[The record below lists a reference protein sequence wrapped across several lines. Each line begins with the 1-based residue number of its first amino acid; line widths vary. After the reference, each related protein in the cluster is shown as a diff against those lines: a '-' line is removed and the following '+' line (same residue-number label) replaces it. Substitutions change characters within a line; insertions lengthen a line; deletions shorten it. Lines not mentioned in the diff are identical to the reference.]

1 MSDTYDAWFASMD
14 KPPPDQ
20 AAATIAPK
28 QSSNYDSWFALM
40 DKAPVGATQ
49 NLLQAQG
56 TNPDAAARAQA
67 LSKQNGVPQPTVEA
81 DLPGYEQQQKL
92 KDNVDAL
99 DQHPGLAAFV
109 ASNPL
114 AARMAQDDFDK
125 LGFLEKTWDAI
136 KSGTTS
142 AFLQN
147 QMGRL
152 GNAKQ
157 IGDAVGMAMPGT
169 DSQIQ
174 AINAQMQKQPHLVGA
189 FGTVQSFTG
198 FLAGLVDNGIQG
210 AIPGAV
216 AGGAVGAAGG
226 AIATPEL
233 LGAGAAPGAVLGAP
247 IGATIGFNADMARVA
262 AGNAYLKMGQMRGL
276 DGQPIS
282 ESGRQFGALFTGV
295 ATYAIGKY
303 ATAVEGALMGE
314 TADALA
320 GRALQQA
327 LEKPAFTTA
336 LAQYTKST
344 AVGAAQGAGVMT
356 AMEGSSIIGEEIG
369 KAFSDGHFEHSPHE
383 IVERLADAALNGA
396 IMLGTMHGAMHG
408 MGLYG
413 DYQAAQRADGNA
425 AMFKNLMDGSAESKL
440 RDRDQQAFQEFM
452 QHQTN
457 GTPVENLYIEAAK
470 VREFYQSMGID
481 PALDNRASD
490 PLFGFVKDMPQQL
503 REAADTGGDVVI
515 PSADYLTHLAG
526 TPAADKLLPD
536 LRVGANSMSV
546 NEAKSFNEEAQTRL
560 KAAADVASK
569 ADVSPT
575 QGVFDDV
582 KRQAIAAGYS
592 EREAAMH
599 AGVFASR
606 YGARAERLGVDPM
619 EAYKASGVEIQKGEK
634 ASADAL
640 QQESVFQP
648 DETIEARRIQPP
660 HGVKDKV
667 KYQALVDRMT
677 ETGEWI
683 GRPLL
688 AYDFGNG
695 GKFALTGSHR
705 LAAAKEAGVDVPV
718 KYVHESVENYKN
730 KDGKYLQDV
739 VGYGDEDVHAF
750 LKNSGDKEASAL
762 MKAEI
767 DSNENGTF
775 KLNQAT
781 RGSIQLSDGKAL
793 ISILANADH
802 STLIHESGHLWL
814 DELSKDALIDG
825 APQQIKNDMATV
837 MKWFG
842 TDTIGVEQHEQFA
855 RAVEAYFMEGKA
867 PSSALARVFSRFK
880 TWLTKIYQNAKALNT
895 PINDEIRGVF
905 DRLLAT
911 DDEIEQAKATQGL
924 VPAFK
929 DKTEAGMTT
938 AEWSAYTGAIDRAN
952 QKAESVMLEKAMASV
967 RRQRTVEYKEEM
979 KAAKEAAAVKIDQR
993 PDIQA
998 LNLLTKGLLPDGTVE
1013 EHAKLS
1019 RGDIVKLYGE
1029 KGVTDLPKNTTAVD
1043 GVHPD
1048 YVAELLGFNSG
1059 DELVK
1064 SLQALEQQQRTIK
1077 LQEGEKRGIRQYLID
1092 EEAKQQVED
1101 KHGDLLNEASMQQ
1114 EAMAAIHSDKQVELL
1129 ATELRYLRRMGAQ
1142 ELVERG
1148 QGRKAVSQA
1157 EQQAKWDAALA
1168 DFNAK
1173 LDLAKK
1179 EGKAKDVIDNLKQK
1193 IADMQDTIKQ
1203 AKAKESYVKGA
1214 LRDSTAITRP
1224 MLDAVRAHVETM
1236 LEDKTV
1242 SDIGNYDK
1250 YTRDERKA
1258 AREVQDA
1265 ILKKDWNTA
1274 AAAKQRQILAN
1285 VLYVKAKA
1293 ASDQIDTGKRELS
1306 YLASKKSFKN
1316 ISQEYTNQ
1324 IHDLIGRFGFDS
1336 GRGEELQRVKD
1347 GTLQEFV
1354 EKKSAEEGIELA
1366 VDQSLYN
1373 AAGGALSNM
1382 KLSEFRAL
1390 SLAVRSMREIGAGD
1404 KVYIVDGEKREFS
1417 QVKNQVVD
1425 AIRALGDR
1433 KQTAYLN
1440 PDSAPFAERKINAIK
1455 TMGRGIDAALTKKE
1469 ALFDQIDL
1477 GDSNGIMNSAIFRKL
1492 KDAVHNRDAWSEDTA
1507 KDFKEAAEAAGKDWL
1522 KGLREYVP
1530 DDPALLDPKTKIPF
1544 KMMRK
1549 DMLGMMLNWGN
1560 QGNKDRLTKGY
1571 QWTDGN
1577 VKAFFDRNAT
1587 KDDWDFVKKVWNAYN
1602 KYKAPL
1608 DALQVRA
1615 TGVGLDM
1622 VHAEAFDTPHGRYEG
1637 GYYPVVED
1645 KSRSYRAEDNAGRN
1659 AQSMFTNNYARA
1671 TTPHGNTIS
1680 RIGGDRP
1687 ISIDLD
1693 IAPWKIG
1700 QTIHDIAMREALMD
1714 ADRLLSHPDVK
1725 SAMDDVFGPEYR
1737 KSLRPWLQTMANS
1750 RNIDDAALGTWNR
1763 ILSVARTNTVI
1774 VGIGFRPM
1782 TMIKHATTALSNSV
1796 SELGAKWML
1805 AGTKEFYGP
1814 GMAEKWDFI
1823 KSKSPDMAYRLK
1835 HYDQDVNGQYANLF
1849 KDSAYTKF
1857 QQQAQYFSHIGISY
1871 LDLGSAAPTWLGAYR
1886 KALSEGMAD
1895 DDAIYSADKVV
1906 RNAHG
1911 GTGLTDRSAIQET
1924 KGAWSAATM
1933 FYSFFNHIYNR
1944 QRQIVIGAAHGVS
1957 GLKAGEYKSATRNFA
1972 GVLAR
1977 SWYYVAVPAFIE
1989 ALAQSGGPNQ
1999 DKEESWAGW
2008 AAKAIMSEIPAGIPV
2023 LRDIAKA
2030 AIEGRDYEMSPIA
2043 KAINTVIKT
2052 GQDAYKSSTE
2062 DAPANAGQH
2071 IAETIGY
2078 LGGLPTAAPFTA
2090 GKFIWDYSNGD
2101 VDPKD
2106 LSDWMQGLLHGKLLE
2121 K

>member
-1 MSDTYDAWFASMD
+1 MNDPALDILFGKSPADDSAKQDATVA
-14 KPPPDQ
+14 PPVRDP
-20 AAATIAPK
+20 ALNILFGPATGVK
-28 QSSNYDSWFALM
+28 
-40 DKAPVGATQ
+40 ATQ
-49 NLLQAQG
+49 NLMGAQG
-56 TNPDAAARAQA
+56 TNPDQEAQA
-67 LSKQNGVPQPTVEA
+67 QQISRQTGDPQPAVAA
-81 DLPGYEQQQKL
+81 DLPTYQQQQKI
-92 KDNVDAL
+92 KQGVDAL
-99 DQHPGLAAFV
+99 DQNPNLAAYI
-109 ASNPL
+109 ASSPL

-125 LGFLEKTWDAI
+125 LGFLEKTWNAI
-136 KSGTTS
+136 KSGNITS
-142 AFLQN
+142 IWQN
-147 QMGRL
+147 EMGRL

-157 IGDAVGMAMPGT
+157 LAGLTGAATPET
-169 DSQIQ
+169 DLQIRL
-174 AINAQMQKQPHLVGA
+174 ASGELAKQPHLTGV
-189 FGTVQSFTG
+189 FGTVQSFSG
-198 FLAGLVDNGIQG
+198 FMAGLIDNGVEG
-210 AIPGAV
+210 AIPGA
-216 AGGAVGAAGG
+216 
-226 AIATPEL
+226 
-233 LGAGAAPGAVLGAP
+233 GAGAVIGGVGGAMAGGVGALPGAGA
-247 IGATIGFNADMARVA
+247 GAITGAKIGFNADMARVA
-262 AGNAYLKMGQMRGL
+262 AGNAYLKMSAMTGT

-336 LAQYTKST
+336 LAQFAKST
-344 AVGAAQGAGVMT
+344 AVGAAQGAGIMT

-369 KAFSDGHFEHSPHE
+369 KAFSDGQFEHNPHE

-413 DYQAAQRADGNA
+413 DYQSAQRADGNA
-425 AMFKNLMDGSAESKL
+425 AMFKSLIEGSAESKL
-440 RDRDQQAFQEFM
+440 RDRDQQTFQEFM
-452 QHQTN
+452 QHQTD

-481 PALDNRASD
+481 PTLDNRASD

-503 REAADTGGDVVI
+503 REAAETGGDVVI

-526 TPAADKLLPD
+526 TSAADKLLPD
-536 LRVGANSMSV
+536 LRVGANAMSV
-546 NEAKSFNEEAQTRL
+546 NEAKAFNEEAQTRL

-569 ADVSPT
+569 AEVSPT

-582 KRQAIAAGYS
+582 KKYAVDSGYS

-599 AGVFASR
+599 AAIYASR
-606 YGARAERLGVDPM
+606 YGSRAERLGVDPM
-619 EAYKASGVEIQKGEK
+619 EAYKASGVEIQKGDK
-634 ASADAL
+634 APAGAL
-640 QQESVFQP
+640 QQSAV
-648 DETIEARRIQPP
+648 
-660 HGVKDKV
+660 DK
-667 KYQALVDRMT
+667 A
-677 ETGEWI
+677 TGL
-683 GRPLL
+683 PLNADGTVTL
-688 AYDFGNG
+688 YHH
-695 GKFALTGSHR
+695 T
-705 LAAAKEAGVDVPV
+705 
-718 KYVHESVENYKN
+718 SVEKAEAITKTGVLKADAEPNVYVTTRKET
-730 KDGKYLQDV
+730 DT
-739 VGYGDEDVHAF
+739 GYGDKAVSVHVDPKKLSLDDEF
-750 LKNSGDKEASAL
+750 P
-762 MKAEI
+762 
-767 DSNENGTF
+767 NGRQDYSLNVGKPGGSIKVKVGETF
-775 KLNQAT
+775 DQAT
-781 RGSIQLSDGKAL
+781 RGSIQLSDGKAV

-802 STLIHESGHLWL
+802 STMIHETGHLWL
-814 DELSKDALIDG
+814 DELFKDALIDG
-825 APQQIKNDMATV
+825 APQQLKDDMAAV

-911 DDEIEQAKATQGL
+911 DSEIEQAKATQGL
-924 VPAFK
+924 TPAFK

-938 AEWSAYTGAIDRAN
+938 AEWSAYTSAIDRAN
-952 QKAESVMLEKAMASV
+952 QKAESVMLEKAMAGV
-967 RRQRTVEYKEEM
+967 RRQRTTEYKEEL
-979 KAAKEAAAVKIDQR
+979 KTAKEAAAVKIDQR
-993 PDIQA
+993 QDIQA
-998 LNLLTKGLLPDGTVE
+998 LNLLTKGILPDGTVE

-1064 SLQALEQQQRTIK
+1064 SLQALEQQQHSIR
-1077 LQEGEKRGIRQYLID
+1077 LEEGERRGIRQYLID

-1101 KHGDLLNEASMQQ
+1101 KHGDLLDEASMQQ

-1129 ATELRYLRRMGAQ
+1129 ATELRYLRRMGAK

-1148 QGRKAVSQA
+1148 RGRKAVTQA

-1168 DFNAK
+1168 DFNAN
-1173 LDLAKK
+1173 LELAKK
-1179 EGKAKDVIDNLKQK
+1179 EGKSKDIIDGLKQK
-1193 IADMQDTIKQ
+1193 ISDLQIDIKQ
-1203 AKAKESYVKGA
+1203 ARMTDADVNGA

-1236 LEDKTV
+1236 LESKTV

-1265 ILKKDWNTA
+1265 ILKKDWNAA

-1306 YLASKKSFKN
+1306 YLASKKTFKN

-1373 AAGGALSNM
+1373 AAGDAVSNM

-1417 QVKNQVVD
+1417 SVVKEFVD
-1425 AIRALGDR
+1425 AVRSLGER
-1433 KQTAYLN
+1433 KQSEYLN
-1440 PDSAPFAERKINAIK
+1440 PESAPFMERKGNAIK
-1455 TMGRGIDAALTKKE
+1455 SAARGVDASLLKKE
-1469 ALFDQIDL
+1469 SLFDQIDRNNPL
-1477 GDSNGIMNSAIFRKL
+1477 GIANTAVFRKL
-1492 KDAVHNRDAWSEDTA
+1492 KDALHNRDQWSEDSAKAIKTA
-1507 KDFKEAAEAAGKDWL
+1507 ADDAGKLWMAR
-1522 KGLREYVP
+1522 LREAVP
-1530 DDPALLDPKTKIPF
+1530 DDPTLLDPKTKRPF
-1544 KMMRK
+1544 KILRK

-1560 QGNKDRLTKGY
+1560 DGNRARLVDGY
-1571 QWTDGN
+1571 KWTEGN
-1577 VKAFFDRNAT
+1577 VKAFIDRNAT
-1587 KDDWDFVKKVWNAYN
+1587 EKDWKFVQKVWDEFK
-1602 KYKAPL
+1602 KYQDPL
-1608 DALQVRA
+1608 DKLQIDV

-1622 VHAEAFDTPHGRYEG
+1622 VQAVPIDTPFGRIEG
-1637 GYYPVVED
+1637 GYYPIVED
-1645 KSRSYRAEDNAGRN
+1645 KSRSYRAEDNAARN
-1659 AQSMFTNNYARA
+1659 TQAMFPNGFQRA
-1671 TTPHGNTIS
+1671 TPPHSNTIS
-1680 RIGGDRP
+1680 RVGGDRP

-1700 QTIHDIAMREALMD
+1700 QTIHDIAMRKAIID

-1725 SAMDDVFGPEYR
+1725 SALDDVFGPEYR
-1737 KSLRPWLQTMANS
+1737 KTLRPWLQTLANS
-1750 RNIDDAALGTWNR
+1750 RNTDDAALQGWNKFF
-1763 ILSVARTNTVI
+1763 SAARTNIVI
-1774 VGIGFRPM
+1774 VGVGLRAM
-1782 TMIKHATTALSNSV
+1782 TLMKHTTTAISNSIGEV
-1796 SELGAKWML
+1796 GAKWMMV
-1805 AGTKEFYGP
+1805 GVKEFYASGN
-1814 GMAEKWDFI
+1814 MKDKWDFI
-1823 KSKSPDMAYRLK
+1823 TSKSADMAFRLK
-1835 HYDQDVNGQYANLF
+1835 HYDQDVGGQYANLF

-1857 QQQAQYFSHIGISY
+1857 QQQAQYYGHIAISY
-1871 LDLGSAAPTWLGAYR
+1871 GDLGSAAPTWLGAYR

-1895 DDAIYSADKVV
+1895 GDASYAADKAV

-1911 GTGLTDRSAIQET
+1911 GTGATDRSAIQEA
-1924 KGAWSAATM
+1924 KGLISTQTM
-1933 FYSFFNHIYNR
+1933 FYGFFNHIYNR
-1944 QRQIVIGAAHGVS
+1944 QRQIVIDAAHGISDVKS
-1957 GLKAGEYKSATRNFA
+1957 GEYRSATRNFA
-1972 GVLAR
+1972 SALAR
-1977 SWYYVAVPAFIE
+1977 SWFYIAVPAFIE
-1989 ALAQSGGPNQ
+1989 ALAQNGGPNQ

-2008 AAKAIMSEIPAGIPV
+2008 AAKAITSEIPAGIPV

-2030 AIEGRDYEMSPIA
+2030 AIDGRDYEMSPIA

-2062 DAPANAGQH
+2062 GAPANIGQH
-2071 IAETIGY
+2071 VAETIGY
-2078 LGGLPTAAPFTA
+2078 FGGLPTAAPFTA

>member
-1 MSDTYDAWFASMD
+1 MSDQIDQMFANMD
-14 KPPPDQ
+14 KPAADPA
-20 AAATIAPK
+20 AAATVAPK
-28 QSSNYDSWFALM
+28 QPDALDTMFQNM
-40 DKAPVGATQ
+40 DKSSATVATN

-67 LSKQNGVPQPTVEA
+67 LSKQTGVPQPTVEA
-81 DLPGYEQQQKL
+81 DLPSYEQQQKL

-99 DQHPGLAAFV
+99 DQHPGLANFV
-109 ASNPL
+109 ANNPL

-125 LGFLEKTWDAI
+125 LGVLEKAWDAI
-136 KSGTTS
+136 KSGTAT

-152 GNAKQ
+152 GNVKQ
-157 IGDAVGMAMPGT
+157 LGDAVGAATPGA
-169 DSQIQ
+169 DSQIRT
-174 AINAQMQKQPHLVGA
+174 INEQLSKQPHLVGA
-189 FGTVQSFTG
+189 FGAAQSFTG
-198 FLAGLVDNGIQG
+198 FLAGLIDNGIQG
-210 AIPGAV
+210 AIPGAL
-216 AGGAVGAAGG
+216 AGGAAGAVVGAG
-226 AIATPEL
+226 ATPEL
-233 LGAGAAPGAVLGAP
+233 LGAGAIPGAVAGAP
-247 IGATIGFNADMARVA
+247 IGAAIGFNADMARVA
-262 AGNAYLKMGQMRGL
+262 AGNAYIKMGQMRGL

-327 LEKPAFTTA
+327 MTRPTFAAALVQLGKETA
-336 LAQYTKST
+336 K
-344 AVGAAQGAGVMT
+344 GAAQGAGVMT

-369 KAFSDGHFEHSPHE
+369 KAFSDGQFEHNPHE

-413 DYQAAQRADGNA
+413 DYRAAQRADGNA
-425 AMFKNLMDGSAESKL
+425 QMFQNLMEGSAGSKL
-440 RDRDQQAFQEFM
+440 RERDQQAFQEFM
-452 QHQTN
+452 QHQTD

-481 PALDNRASD
+481 PSLDNRASD

-536 LRVGANSMSV
+536 LRVGANAMSV
-546 NEAKSFNEEAQTRL
+546 NEAKTYNQEAQTRL
-560 KAAADVASK
+560 KAAADVA
-569 ADVSPT
+569 ATPEASPT
-575 QGVFDDV
+575 QGVFEDV
-582 KRQAIAAGYS
+582 KKQALAAGYPES
-592 EREAAMH
+592 EASMH
-599 AGVFASR
+599 AAIYASR

-619 EAYKASGVEIQKGEK
+619 EAYKASNLTIKKGADRPDNGFNQPTGWDSVDGGGEK
-634 ASADAL
+634 QLAPGAS
-640 QQESVFQP
+640 SK
-648 DETIEARRIQPP
+648 
-660 HGVKDKV
+660 GV
-667 KYQALVDRMT
+667 
-677 ETGEWI
+677 
-683 GRPLL
+683 
-688 AYDFGNG
+688 
-695 GKFALTGSHR
+695 
-705 LAAAKEAGVDVPV
+705 
-718 KYVHESVENYKN
+718 
-730 KDGKYLQDV
+730 
-739 VGYGDEDVHAF
+739 
-750 LKNSGDKEASAL
+750 
-762 MKAEI
+762 
-767 DSNENGTF
+767 
-775 KLNQAT
+775 
-781 RGSIQLSDGKAL
+781 IQLGDSKA
-793 ISILANADH
+793 IIHIFSNADH
-802 STLIHESGHLWL
+802 STLVHETGHLWL

-825 APQQIKNDMATV
+825 APQQLKDDMATV

-867 PSSALARVFSRFK
+867 PTSALARVFSRFK

-911 DDEIEQAKATQGL
+911 DDEIAQAKATQGL
-924 VPAFK
+924 TPAFK
-929 DKTEAGMTT
+929 DKVEAGMTT
-938 AEWSAYTGAIDRAN
+938 AEWKAYTGAIDRAN
-952 QKAESVMLEKAMASV
+952 QKAESVLLEKAMASI
-967 RRQRTVEYKEEM
+967 RRQRTTEYKAEF
-979 KAAKEAAAVKIDQR
+979 KAAQEAAAVKVDQR

-998 LNLLTKGLLPDGTVE
+998 LNLLTKGVLPDGTVE

-1064 SLQALEQQQRTIK
+1064 SLQALEQQHRTIK
-1077 LQEGEKRGIRQYLID
+1077 LQEGERRGIRQYLID
-1092 EEAKQQVED
+1092 EEAKQQVQD
-1101 KHGDLLNEASMQQ
+1101 KHGDLLDEVSMQQ
-1114 EAMAAIHSDKQVELL
+1114 EALTAIHSDKQTELL
-1129 ATELRYLRRMGAQ
+1129 ALELRYLRRMGAQ

-1148 QGRKAVSQA
+1148 AGRKALTQA

-1179 EGKAKDVIDNLKQK
+1179 EGKAKDIIDGLKQK
-1193 IADMQDTIKQ
+1193 IADLQDTIKQ

-1214 LRDSTAITRP
+1214 LHDSTAITRP
-1224 MLDAVRAHVETM
+1224 MLDAVRAHVDTM
-1236 LEDKTV
+1236 LETKTV

-1265 ILKKDWNTA
+1265 ILKKDWNAA

-1293 ASDQIDTGKRELS
+1293 ASDQIDMGKREMA

-1324 IHDLIGRFGFDS
+1324 LHDLIGRFGFDS

-1373 AAGGALSNM
+1373 AAGGDVGKMTLAQ
-1382 KLSEFRAL
+1382 FRAL

-1404 KVYIVDGEKREFS
+1404 KLIVVDGEKREFS

-1425 AIRALGDR
+1425 AIRALGER
-1433 KQTAYLN
+1433 KQSAYLN
-1440 PDSAPFAERKINAIK
+1440 PDSAPLIERKANAIK
-1455 TMGRGIDAALTKKE
+1455 AMARGVDAALTKKE

-1477 GDSNGIMNSAIFRKL
+1477 GDPNGIMNSAIFRKL
-1492 KDAVHNRDAWSEDTA
+1492 KDAVHNRDLWSEDTA
-1507 KDFKEAAEAAGKDWL
+1507 KDFKAAAEAAGKDWL
-1522 KGLREYVP
+1522 KGLREFVP
-1530 DDPALLDPKTKIPF
+1530 DDPALLDPATKRPI
-1544 KMMRK
+1544 KIARK

-1571 QWTDGN
+1571 QWTEGA
-1577 VKAFFDRNAT
+1577 VSAFFDRNAT
-1587 KDDWDFVKKVWNAYN
+1587 KADWDFVQRVWDAYD

-1659 AQSMFTNNYARA
+1659 AQSMFTNSYARA

-1737 KSLRPWLQTMANS
+1737 KSLRPWLQTMANA

-1782 TMIKHATTALSNSV
+1782 TMLKHATTAVSNSI
-1796 SELGAKWML
+1796 SELGAKWMMV
-1805 AGTKEFYGP
+1805 GTREFYGP
-1814 GMAEKWDFI
+1814 GMAAKWDFI

-1849 KDSAYTKF
+1849 KDSTYTKF
-1857 QQQAQYFSHIGISY
+1857 QQKAQYFSHIGISY

-1895 DDAIYSADKVV
+1895 EDAVYSADKVV

-1944 QRQIVIGAAHGVS
+1944 QRQIVIDAAHGVS
-1957 GLKAGEYKSATRNFA
+1957 DLKAGEYKSASRNFA

-1989 ALAQSGGPNQ
+1989 AMAQSGGPNE
-1999 DKEESWAGW
+1999 DKEETWAGW
-2008 AAKAIMSEIPAGIPV
+2008 AAKAITSEIPAGIPV

-2030 AIEGRDYEMSPIA
+2030 AIEGRDYEISPLARAVNTTI
-2043 KAINTVIKT
+2043 KGITDTYGAIMNDEPPK
-2052 GQDAYKSSTE
+2052 
-2062 DAPANAGQH
+2062 NAAQH
-2071 IAETIGY
+2071 IVEGAGY
-2078 LGGLPTAAPFTA
+2078 LSGLPTAAPFTA
-2090 GKFIWDYSNGD
+2090 GKFLWDYSEGN

-2106 LSDWMQGLLHGKLLE
+2106 LADWTQGMLHGKLKE